1 VEPVNEED
9 TNISI
14 TMTLAEW
21 RVVMAYV
28 EGGIYRNV
36 CQVVGELVFQTA
48 NQLEAARAARELEEQ
63 QKKNGNPAAPA
74 TLARCREPSESRPRR
89 TWERRR

>member
-1 VEPVNEED
+1 MQPVDEED
-9 TNISI
+9 TRIQI

-21 RVVMAYV
+21 RIVMVHV

-36 CQVVGELVFQTA
+36 CQVIAELVFQTA

-63 QKKNGNPAAPA
+63 QKKNAAPMAPAAPPTA
-74 TLARCREPSESRPRR
+74 DPPVAPEKVVQ
-89 TWERRR
+89 